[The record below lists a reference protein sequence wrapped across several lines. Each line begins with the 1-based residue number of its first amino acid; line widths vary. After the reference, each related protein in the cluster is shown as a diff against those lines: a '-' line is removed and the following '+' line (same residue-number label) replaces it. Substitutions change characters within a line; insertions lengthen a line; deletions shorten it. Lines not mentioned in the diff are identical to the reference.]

1 MTKAETL
8 EGNYK
13 FVADLSELSWFFD
26 NVLEDLSKLKIN
38 HSYLMCIATRPKKL
52 SKEEREEFGISGSD
66 GVMMREEIISPRG
79 KDKIWSFEEFIGHIY
94 KYECPKRGM
103 ITKNGYSYPD
113 KSLAVMIYAEP
124 SDEVKV
130 ANELIKYANETISQT
145 IEACERTVNYGKTDG
160 IQSQLSKMAGIARKS
175 KSIYAQSTE
184 KVFIHYDF
192 DLNDKGKESRDL
204 IEGELKEKLAEVF
217 GKGNY
222 FIIKT
227 NGGYHIL
234 VKRTCLGIAANRILN
249 IFGSKDPVN
258 GFVEYF
264 EDCVLVYLT
273 QDEKR
278 VQQQC
283 FVPVPG
289 TWMYGSFIPTIINKE
304 DFDDKKES
312 GEAQLTA

>member
-1 MTKAETL
+1 MTKTESL

-13 FVADLSELSWFFD
+13 FVADPSELAWFFE
-26 NVLEDLSKLKIN
+26 NVLRDLSKENIRK
-38 HSYLMCIATRPKKL
+38 SYLMCITTRPKKL
-52 SKEEREEFGISGSD
+52 SKEERETFGISGSD

-79 KDKIWSFEEFIGHIY
+79 KDRIWSFEEFIGHIY

-103 ITKNGYSYPD
+103 ITKNGYAYPD
-113 KSLAVMIYAEP
+113 KSLSVMIYAEP

-130 ANELIKYANETISQT
+130 ANALIKYANETISQT
-145 IEACERTVNYGKTDG
+145 VEACERTINFGNTDG
-160 IQSQLSKMAGIARKS
+160 IREQLDKMAGIAKKS

-192 DLNDKGKESRDL
+192 DLNDKGKEARDL

-264 EDCVLVYLT
+264 EDCVVEYLT
-273 QDEKR
+273 QGEKR

-289 TWMYGSFIPTIINKE
+289 IWMYGNFIPTIINKE

-312 GEAQLTA
+312 GEVQLTA

>member
-1 MTKAETL
+1 MTKSESL

-13 FVADLSELSWFFD
+13 FVADPSELAWFFE
-26 NVLEDLSKLKIN
+26 NVLKDLSKENIRK
-38 HSYLMCIATRPKKL
+38 SYLMCIATRPKKL
-52 SKEEREEFGISGSD
+52 NKEERELYGISGSD

-79 KDKIWSFEEFIGHIY
+79 KDHIWSFEEFLTHIY

-103 ITKNGYSYPD
+103 ITKNGYAYPD

-130 ANELIKYANETISQT
+130 ANELVKYAHEIISQT
-145 IEACERTVNYGKTDG
+145 VEACERTINFGSTDG
-160 IQSQLSKMAGIARKS
+160 IKGQLDKMAGIAKKS

-192 DLNDKGKESRDL
+192 DLNETYKEKENREFVEKILRDL
-204 IEGELKEKLAEVF
+204 HEKAF

-227 NGGYHIL
+227 NGGYHTL
-234 VKRTCLGIAANRILN
+234 VKRTCLGGAAAFFKKLGKN
-249 IFGSKDPVN
+249 DPVH
-258 GFVEYF
+258 GFADYVDANLDYA
-264 EDCVLVYLT
+264 LT
-273 QDEKR
+273 VGEKR
-278 VQQQC
+278 VQDQC

-289 TWMYGSFIPTIINKE
+289 TWMYGSFIPTIINKD
-304 DFDDKKES
+304 DFNVEEKE
-312 GEAQLTA
+312 EN